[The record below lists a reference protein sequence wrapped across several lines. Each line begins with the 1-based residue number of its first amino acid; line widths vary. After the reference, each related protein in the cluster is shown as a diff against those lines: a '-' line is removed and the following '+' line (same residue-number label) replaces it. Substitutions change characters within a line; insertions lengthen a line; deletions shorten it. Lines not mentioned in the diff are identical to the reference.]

1 MNAVSEQVSALVSKT
16 DFANPPGVSLGNS
29 VLITGGTGFFGRSFA
44 RRLLDAGVPRVCIFS
59 RDEFKQHQMR
69 QEFAGED
76 RIRFF
81 IGDVRDVERL
91 RRAMD
96 GCDVVVH
103 AAALKRVE
111 VGEYDS
117 GEMVKTNVFGAMNV
131 IEAAQ
136 DCCVEKV
143 VALST
148 DKAFEPINAYGASKL
163 LAEKLFLAANNARGA
178 HGPRFAVT
186 RYGNVAG
193 STGSVIPIWREQF
206 AAQRAVC
213 VRDGS
218 ATRFWMTLEQ
228 ACDLVADAIM
238 LMRGGELYIPDLP
251 AYEVSDL
258 AQAMGIYAGPWTIS
272 ALGPGEK
279 RHEGMAQGNTSDKAR
294 RMSVDELRE
303 ALSHV

>member
-1 MNAVSEQVSALVSKT
+1 MKSANS
-16 DFANPPGVSLGNS
+16 PGVSLGNS
-29 VLITGGTGFFGRSFA
+29 VLITGGTGFFGRGFA
-44 RRLLDAGVPRVCIFS
+44 CRLLDAGVPRVCIYS

-69 QEFAGED
+69 QQFAGED

-111 VGEYDS
+111 VGEYDP
-117 GEMVKTNVFGAMNV
+117 GEMVKTNVDGARNV
-131 IEAAQ
+131 IEAAF

-163 LAEKLFLAANNARGA
+163 LAEKLFLGANNARGA
-178 HGPRFAVT
+178 NGPRFAVT

-213 VRDGS
+213 VRDLH

-228 ACDLVADAIM
+228 ACDLVELTVRCM
-238 LMRGGELYIPDLP
+238 QGGELKVPNLP
-251 AYEVSDL
+251 AYRVEDL
-258 AQAMGIYAGPWTIS
+258 AQAMGLFAGPWTIS

-279 RHEGMAQGNTSDKAR
+279 RHEGMATGNTSDQAR